1 MKCHNG
7 RNLQSIFLAQI
18 ICAGSYDPH
27 RLLKERGGVEQGAIT
42 TQTDAEVD
50 LVGQVVL
57 GLVERHQLVLDVT
70 KLWVPRQHG
79 IAHDGGLN
87 KDHHSLLVDEP
98 LAEGDEGRDD
108 HGVTH
113 FLDDQHGE
121 RGLVPGEALRGWV
134 LYRPEKIMS
143 C

>member
-1 MKCHNG
+1 MGGTCKVF
-7 RNLQSIFLAQI
+7 FLAQI
-18 ICAGSYDPH
+18 ICAGSNDPH

-79 IAHDGGLN
+79 IAHDGGLY
-87 KDHHSLLVDEP
+87 KDHHPLLVDEP

-108 HGVTH
+108 HGVAH
-113 FLDDQHGE
+113 FLDDQH
-121 RGLVPGEALRGWV
+121 
-134 LYRPEKIMS
+134 

>member
-1 MKCHNG
+1 MGGTCKVFFQ
-7 RNLQSIFLAQI
+7 LKLSAS
-18 ICAGSYDPH
+18 GSNDPH

-79 IAHDGGLN
+79 VAHDGGLY
-87 KDHHSLLVDEP
+87 KDHHPLLVDEP

-108 HGVTH
+108 HGVAH
-113 FLDDQHGE
+113 FLDDQHGQ
-121 RGLVPGEALRGWV
+121 RGLVPGETLRGWV
-134 LYRPEKIMS
+134 LYRPEKIMA